1 MAKSTERKIFATPG
15 RNTPYG
21 EKDGPAASTF
31 QELQLE
37 ESIKHISNY
46 EYGRFKLRST
56 ASNDVIEDLVRV
68 FWFREMWC
76 L

>member
-1 MAKSTERKIFATPG
+1 MAKSTERKIFATPW

-21 EKDGPAASTF
+21 EKDGSAARPF
-31 QELQLE
+31 QELQLGE
-37 ESIKHISNY
+37 TIKRISNY
-46 EYGRFKLRST
+46 VYGRFKLRSM
-56 ASNDVIEDLVRV
+56 ACNDVIEDLVRA